1 MKVST
6 RFKSLVFAI
15 AALLI
20 YSVATPAAFSQQTR
34 PRYSGQQGGDRSWI
48 VPANAVISMRMD
60 SNLSSRTARVGDKFT
75 STVAIPV
82 YIDGATVIPAGSIV
96 EGRITQV
103 TPAKRM
109 SKSGSIA
116 IDFDEL
122 IFPDGSRI
130 QLDGNLTSDDPS
142 IREKI
147 DDESRVSG
155 RNEKRPAVF
164 IGGGGAIGAVL
175 GGISGGGKGA
185 VLGGVLGAGAGVA
198 GVLLSKGEEA
208 QVPSG
213 TPFAI
218 NLTQPIEVRE
228 SQLPDRHSRDYNND
242 SANSNS
248 YPSRDSSQRD
258 SSSRDSYPSRE
269 GRDPSSSRDPNEPAR
284 DGDSSREPEP
294 SAGPD
299 PADPGPDTELPE
311 AVEENL
317 PLSSP
322 EMVRRAQ
329 VELKN
334 QGYYEGQADGAM
346 SPRTTNA
353 IKTYQQEHNLT
364 VTGDLDPRT
373 AASLGITGASRAGGA
388 TRPRGASAPGR
399 PQPAGQRLPGNDAVL
414 ANVLSATASRTPDGA
429 IQVIINTQA
438 NTGGWR
444 WFGEQIVNGDT
455 LEVFARAIPPGGM
468 VTQALSRGRI
478 EVIARDGIEYVR
490 RVVVHGAGG
499 DLNVPFGAR
508 ADTGS
513 AAPQANRP
521 TPVRSSGEPGAGPS
535 LQRQAEELLA
545 EYQNTVG
552 VRLVG
557 TGVELDGRGQYH
569 EPEIELLFALDSFA
583 NAAQLYSR
591 LASSSLERD
600 GLRAA
605 TLALARQAR
614 ATDRVM
620 TTTSSRSADTVSRR
634 WDAIRQDVLRLMQ
647 RFNISSSDIE
657 N

>member
-1 MKVST
+1 
-6 RFKSLVFAI
+6 
-15 AALLI
+15 
-20 YSVATPAAFSQQTR
+20 
-34 PRYSGQQGGDRSWI
+34 
-48 VPANAVISMRMD
+48 MRMD

-96 EGRITQV
+96 EGRVTQV

-198 GVLLSKGEEA
+198 GVLLAKGEEA

-218 NLTQPIEVRE
+218 NLTQPIEVME
-228 SQLPDRHSRDYNND
+228 SQLPDRRSRDYSNDPVNND
-242 SANSNS
+242 P
-248 YPSRDSSQRD
+248 YPSRNSSSRNSSSRD
-258 SSSRDSYPSRE
+258 SSSRDTYPSR
-269 GRDPSSSRDPNEPAR
+269 DSRDPNLSR
-284 DGDSSREPEP
+284 DSNAPSRDADSSREPEP
-294 SAGPD
+294 SADPD
-299 PADPGPDTELPE
+299 PSDSAPDAEMPE
-311 AVEENL
+311 AAEENL
-317 PLSSP
+317 PLSSS

-346 SPRTTNA
+346 SPRTANA
-353 IKTYQQEHNLT
+353 LKAYQQEHNLQ

-373 AASLGITGASRAGGA
+373 AASLGITGASKAGAA
-388 TRPRGASAPGR
+388 TQPRGASAPGQPR
-399 PQPAGQRLPGNDAVL
+399 PAGQKLPGNDAVL
-414 ANVLSATASRTPDGA
+414 ANVLSATASRTADGA
-429 IQVIINTQA
+429 IQVLINTQA

-478 EVIARDGIEYVR
+478 EVIARDGTEYVR

-499 DLNVPFGAR
+499 DINVPFGSR
-508 ADTGS
+508 ATDSVSS
-513 AAPQANRP
+513 APPANRP
-521 TPVRSSGEPGAGPS
+521 TPVRSSGEPGAGQS

-545 EYQNTVG
+545 EYQNNVG

-620 TTTSSRSADTVSRR
+620 TTTSSRSADAVSRR

-647 RFNISSSDIE
+647 RYSISSSDIE

>member
-1 MKVST
+1 
-6 RFKSLVFAI
+6 
-15 AALLI
+15 
-20 YSVATPAAFSQQTR
+20 
-34 PRYSGQQGGDRSWI
+34 
-48 VPANAVISMRMD
+48 MD

-478 EVIARDGIEYVR
+478 EV
-490 RVVVHGAGG
+490 
-499 DLNVPFGAR
+499 
-508 ADTGS
+508 
-513 AAPQANRP
+513 
-521 TPVRSSGEPGAGPS
+521 
-535 LQRQAEELLA
+535 
-545 EYQNTVG
+545 
-552 VRLVG
+552 
-557 TGVELDGRGQYH
+557 
-569 EPEIELLFALDSFA
+569 
-583 NAAQLYSR
+583 
-591 LASSSLERD
+591 
-600 GLRAA
+600 
-605 TLALARQAR
+605 
-614 ATDRVM
+614 
-620 TTTSSRSADTVSRR
+620 
-634 WDAIRQDVLRLMQ
+634 
-647 RFNISSSDIE
+647 
-657 N
+657 